1 MPRHGVVPERPWMP
15 DLHCTYSVWVQTG
28 AAQKR
33 RSTARKTSFRGFPSE
48 AEFAEEHVRDKLLLP
63 GIEERN
69 EKPAC
74 RSESRQLLIRSAL
87 VSARANLLQAQSAQH
102 RNSASLSRESTE
114 LCLTSDEDGFVD
126 GEACIRSGLKSDA
139 SISRQLAAFISVED
153 WGKSTVTARAMYGQ
167 GYQRLSAELSPP
179 CARAAWSLICR

>member
-1 MPRHGVVPERPWMP
+1 MP
-15 DLHCTYSVWVQTG
+15 DLHCTYSVWVQTD

-33 RSTARKTSFRGFPSE
+33 SSTARKTPFRGFPSRE
-48 AEFAEEHVRDKLLLP
+48 EFADEHVRDKLLLP

-87 VSARANLLQAQSAQH
+87 ARGNLLKAQSAQR
-102 RNSASLSRESTE
+102 RNSASLSRESTQ
-114 LCLTSDEDGFVD
+114 LCLTSDEDESVD
-126 GEACIRSGLKSDA
+126 WEACSVREKRTRSGLKSDA
-139 SISRQLAAFISVED
+139 SVSLQLAAFISVED

-167 GYQRLSAELSPP
+167 GYQSLSEELSPP